1 MTASDPRAPALFAVE
16 IRTARWDEL
25 VEWYC
30 VVVGL
35 KVLLRVVDDQYALLE
50 AGPARL
56 AILGREPAP
65 AESHR
70 WSLGF
75 EVDDL
80 EAMLVRFVQAGM
92 DVPAPTAN
100 PEGFHELVVT
110 DPDGNRLRL
119 FAWSHD
125 HHR

>member
-25 VEWYC
+25 VEWYR

-56 AILGREPAP
+56 AILCREPAP
-65 AESHR
+65 A
-70 WSLGF
+70 
-75 EVDDL
+75 
-80 EAMLVRFVQAGM
+80 
-92 DVPAPTAN
+92 
-100 PEGFHELVVT
+100 
-110 DPDGNRLRL
+110 
-119 FAWSHD
+119 
-125 HHR
+125 

>member
-1 MTASDPRAPALFAVE
+1 MTAFDPRPPTLFAVE
-16 IRTARWDEL
+16 IRTARWAEL
-25 VEWYC
+25 VDWYRAIL
-30 VVVGL
+30 GL
-35 KVLLRVVDDQYALLE
+35 RVLLRVVDDRYALLE
-50 AGPARL
+50 AGAARL
-56 AILGREPAP
+56 AILGRDAAA
-65 AESHR
+65 AESQR

-80 EAMLVRFVQAGM
+80 EVTRARLAAAG
-92 DVPAPTAN
+92 VATPAAASN
-100 PEGFHELVVT
+100 PEGFRELVVT

>member
-1 MTASDPRAPALFAVE
+1 MTASDQRAPTLFAVE
-16 IRTARWDEL
+16 IRTARWDDL
-25 VEWYC
+25 VEWYR
-30 VVVGL
+30 VVLGL

-56 AILGREPAP
+56 AILGRDTAP
-65 AESHR
+65 DESRR

-80 EAMLVRFVQAGM
+80 EPMLARLVQAGV
-92 DVPAPTAN
+92 DVPSPTAN
-100 PEGFHELVVT
+100 PEGFRELVVT